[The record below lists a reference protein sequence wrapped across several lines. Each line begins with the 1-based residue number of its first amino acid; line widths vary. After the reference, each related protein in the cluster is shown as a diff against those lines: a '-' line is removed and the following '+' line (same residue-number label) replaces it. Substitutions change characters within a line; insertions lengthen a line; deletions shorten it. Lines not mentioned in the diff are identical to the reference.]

1 MELKTCVTKMGH
13 QSHPYIYN
21 RKQKFSTCPTLD
33 STPSS
38 EVSSRKLPLIPA
50 LSSPK
55 LFTLHRLN
63 DWLQKKMQLR
73 SSPTDVPTGSPQR
86 YQIPAPAAKS
96 KKAKGGEVRKAWSPR
111 KSKIC
116 QHCHQFRRLFNIHVR
131 LGLLLSNYLE
141 DINPWV
147 D

>member
-63 DWLQKKMQLR
+63 DWLQKKKCSCVHPRPMYQQAAPNDIKSQPPPQSQRRRRVER
-73 SSPTDVPTGSPQR
+73 SERRGLPANQR
-86 YQIPAPAAKS
+86 SASTAIS
-96 KKAKGGEVRKAWSPR
+96 SVVCSISMSG
-111 KSKIC
+111 
-116 QHCHQFRRLFNIHVR
+116 
-131 LGLLLSNYLE
+131 
-141 DINPWV
+141 
-147 D
+147 